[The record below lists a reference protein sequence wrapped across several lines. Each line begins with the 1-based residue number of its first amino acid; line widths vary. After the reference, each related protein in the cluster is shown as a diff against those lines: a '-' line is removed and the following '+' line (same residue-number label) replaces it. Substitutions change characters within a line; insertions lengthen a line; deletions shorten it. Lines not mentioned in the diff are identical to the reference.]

1 MKYRFYILL
10 YLTFM
15 CALNFQSQGLMD
27 EKNNFSRQDTLRGS
41 ITPERIWWDLTYYHL
56 KVQVDPE
63 KRYISG
69 ENTIKYTVLS
79 ANQTMQIDLQA
90 PLNITKVTQD
100 GKKLKILHDGNAHFI
115 TLTKQQVIGNTE
127 SIIVQYEGNP
137 KEAIRAPW
145 DGGFSWKKDA
155 NGKHF
160 IATSCQGLGAS
171 VWWPCKD
178 HMYDEVES
186 MRISVT
192 VPSHLMDVSNGRLE
206 SVENHGETT
215 TYNWFVNN
223 PINNYGVNVNIGDYT
238 HFSEVF
244 DGEKGPLSMDYY
256 VLKDHLQKAKK
267 QFTDAPKMMKAFE
280 HWFGAYP
287 FYEDGFKLVE
297 VPYLGMEHQSSVT
310 YGNEFKQGYLGRD
323 LSGTGWGL
331 KFDFIIIHE
340 SGHEWFANNI
350 TDIDAADMWIH
361 ESFTNY
367 SESLFLD
374 YYYGKKAASEY
385 VIGLR
390 KTIANTSPI
399 IGKYNVNKSGSSDMY
414 NKGGNMLHTLRQ
426 LIDNDE
432 KWRLI
437 LRKMNAD
444 FYHQTVTTKQI
455 EDFLS
460 KETGFNLN
468 PFFNQYLRTIKIPT
482 LEHTI
487 KNKTLKYRWTNTVA
501 NFEMPLKTT
510 INGKEKW
517 IYPTSTWKNLA
528 LTSAGTSFLIDE
540 NFYVFTK
547 NVN

>member
-10 YLTFM
+10 CLTFM
-15 CALNFQSQGLMD
+15 CALNFQSQGLME

-69 ENTIKYTVLS
+69 ENTIKYNVLS

-127 SIIVQYEGNP
+127 SIIVHYKGNP

-145 DGGFSWKKDA
+145 DGGFSWKKDS
-155 NGKHF
+155 NGNHF
-160 IATSCQGLGAS
+160 VATSCQGLGAS

-192 VPSHLMDVSNGRLE
+192 VPSNLMDVSNGRLE
-206 SVENHGETT
+206 SIENHGETT
-215 TYNWFVNN
+215 TYNWFVDN

-256 VLKDHLQKAKK
+256 VLNDNIEKAKK

-280 HWFGAYP
+280 HWFGPYP

-310 YGNEFKQGYLGRD
+310 YGNQYKQGYLGRD

-350 TDIDAADMWIH
+350 TDTDIADMWIH

-399 IGKYNVNKSGSSDMY
+399 IGKYNLNKEGSSDMY

-437 LRKMNAD
+437 LRKMNAV

-468 PFFNQYLRTIKIPT
+468 PFFNQYLRAINIPT
-482 LEHTI
+482 LEHKI
-487 KNKTLKYRWTNTVA
+487 ENNTLKYRWTNTNA

-510 INGKEKW
+510 INGEEKW
-517 IYPTSTWKNLA
+517 IYPTSNWKKLE
-528 LTSAGTSFLIDE
+528 LTSADSSFVIDE

-547 NVN
+547 KVN